1 MSASRCTGMYWS
13 HLVEDIADKSLIW
26 VFLLSTHKLKQYQWN
41 GKSKFAMSPWF
52 SRVIQNSL
60 TSLRISDSLIYTE
73 SLLFFFSSLALSGTA
88 EAQPFARVKQMM
100 RELTHHVQQQQSL
113 HMPCAIMFTVRLMEQ
128 RKSSSHFKDRAPG
141 SVYLPRF

>member
-1 MSASRCTGMYWS
+1 MGVSPVNPQVKTIPTKR
-13 HLVEDIADKSLIW
+13 E
-26 VFLLSTHKLKQYQWN
+26 KQVRTVSMILQ
-41 GKSKFAMSPWF
+41 
-52 SRVIQNSL
+52 RVIQNSL

-100 RELTHHVQQQQSL
+100 RELTRRVQQQQSL
-113 HMPCAIMFTVRLMEQ
+113 HMPCAIMFTVRLVEQ
-128 RKSSSHFKDRAPG
+128 RKSSSHFKDQAPG

>member
-1 MSASRCTGMYWS
+1 MGVSPVNPQAKTIPMKR
-13 HLVEDIADKSLIW
+13 E
-26 VFLLSTHKLKQYQWN
+26 KQVRTVSMILQ
-41 GKSKFAMSPWF
+41 
-52 SRVIQNSL
+52 RVIQNSL

-100 RELTHHVQQQQSL
+100 RELTRRVQQQQSL
-113 HMPCAIMFTVRLMEQ
+113 HMPCAIMFTVRLVEQ
-128 RKSSSHFKDRAPG
+128 RKSSSHFKDQAPG